1 MIGRH
6 EPTLEGRYAAA
17 GTIGRGRKGAAVSDD
32 DLEGAG
38 LRDRISQRGEEAI
51 GDVAQALLENPIL
64 NQALSAALGAG
75 EKAVHAQRS
84 AMGAL
89 NLPSAS
95 DVERLERRVRAI
107 SERVETI
114 EDRLDEVAREL
125 AALRQAGA
133 QTVARDQAALE
144 VSEGS
149 SEG

>member
-1 MIGRH
+1 
-6 EPTLEGRYAAA
+6 
-17 GTIGRGRKGAAVSDD
+17 VSEREQDQ
-32 DLEGAG
+32 AG
-38 LRDRISQRGEEAI
+38 LRERISQRGEEAI

-64 NQALSAALGAG
+64 NQALAAALGAG

-89 NLPSAS
+89 NLPSAA

-107 SERVETI
+107 SERVEAI

-125 AALRQAGA
+125 AALRRPAA
-133 QTVARDQAALE
+133 AETVARDQAALE

-149 SEG
+149 TEG

>member
-1 MIGRH
+1 
-6 EPTLEGRYAAA
+6 
-17 GTIGRGRKGAAVSDD
+17 VSDD

-114 EDRLDEVAREL
+114 EDRLDEVARGL